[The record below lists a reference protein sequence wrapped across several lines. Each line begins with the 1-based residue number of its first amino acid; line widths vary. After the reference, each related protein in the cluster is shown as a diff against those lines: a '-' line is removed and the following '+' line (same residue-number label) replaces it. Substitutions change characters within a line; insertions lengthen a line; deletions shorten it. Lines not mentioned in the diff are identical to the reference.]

1 MASYSAKITT
11 KISVYAKAST
21 SSKKKT
27 VLKKGD
33 KVTVSATKNDAQGN
47 TWGKTK
53 KGWFMIAKKSNGKQ
67 FCSLTTTAHNENGH
81 EVTIDV
87 TDGVT
92 QYKEIEKAIAE
103 NLKEE
108 AGGSLRKTMQLF
120 GLPYQ
125 FLPSVD
131 CRVTSVSEDIGRKFI
146 ENIIFDA
153 PVITILPGKPSY
165 LPGESK
171 ENRRSI
177 TSAFMQ
183 AASGNLGVLQTLAK
197 EVNIDDLKFYDFKT
211 AYMEY
216 MRYVNVMCRACAAF
230 LQLEGNDD
238 ENGIQYCIN
247 GEPANFMGFDWK
259 DYRWNGEK
267 YRSTVSKVASAAADT
282 IASSKPA
289 NAAKDIA
296 TSVLDT
302 FAAFGGKIFDVFR
315 GNTNNS
321 YTTTKSKK
329 DKKSKKKNVDTGST
343 KTTPI
348 NKNELNLND
357 TTVGMTEEEST
368 TAENL
373 FRNVHYVQFYCDVA
387 SNSMQ
392 SISNETKESSL
403 KSTFNGFSEK
413 VKDIAF
419 MANTGGDGVRELLEG
434 LGEGLMKG
442 VDAVVG
448 GIGGT
453 FNESAG
459 VLIQRLTR
467 TGTNVIKGDNVIMP
481 DIYANSKY
489 SRSYQITIPLRSIY
503 GSKTSIYMDVLVPLC
518 HILGLVLP
526 KATTANTFSAP
537 MLVKVFMP
545 GKFTC
550 NMGIVTGMS
559 IESNDDARNVD
570 GLCSDIKVTL
580 DITDLYSDLTMT
592 PASDPILF
600 CNNSSLIEY
609 LAINC
614 GLDLIDAQFS
624 TKVSLFM
631 NSVVEGLKDIPDN
644 VFGKLTEELD
654 EAIYSWSGLGD

>member
-1 MASYSAKITT
+1 MASYSAKITA
-11 KISVYAKAST
+11 KISVYANAST
-21 SSKKKT
+21 TSKKKT
-27 VLKKGD
+27 TLKKGD
-33 KVTVSATKNDAQGN
+33 KVAVTATKNDAQGN

-67 FCSLTTTAHNENGH
+67 FCSLTTTVHDDDGH
-81 EVTIDV
+81 ETTIDV
-87 TDGVT
+87 TRNVT
-92 QYKEIEKAIAE
+92 QYKELTRALEE

-108 AGGSLRKTMQLF
+108 VGGSLRKTMQLF

-131 CRVTSVSEDIGRKFI
+131 CRVDSVSSEIGRKYI

-153 PVITILPGKPSY
+153 PVVTILPGKPSY

-171 ENRRSI
+171 DNRRSI

-183 AASGNLGVLQTLAK
+183 ASSGNLGVLQTLAK
-197 EVNIDDLKFYDFKT
+197 EMNIDDLKFYDFKT

-259 DYRWNGEK
+259 DYRWDGER
-267 YRSTVSKVASAAADT
+267 YRSTISRVAGATANK

-296 TSVLDT
+296 NSVLDK
-302 FAAFGGKIFDVFR
+302 FAMLGGKIMGVIE
-315 GNTNNS
+315 GVTNET
-321 YTTTKSKK
+321 YTTTKG
-329 DKKSKKKNVDTGST
+329 KKSKKKNVDTGAT
-343 KTTPI
+343 KTTAI
-348 NKNELNLND
+348 KKNELNLND
-357 TTVGMTEEEST
+357 NTVGMSEEET
-368 TAENL
+368 TTVENL

-387 SNSMQ
+387 SNSSQ
-392 SISNETKESSL
+392 TLSNETKESSL

-419 MANTGGDGVRELLEG
+419 MANTGGDGVREMLEG
-434 LGEGLMKG
+434 LGEGLMEG
-442 VDAVVG
+442 IDAIVG
-448 GIGGT
+448 GIGGA
-453 FNESAG
+453 FSESAG
-459 VLIQRLTR
+459 VLVQRLTR

-489 SRSYQITIPLRSIY
+489 SRTYQIIIPLRSIY

-550 NMGIVTGMS
+550 NMGIVSGMS

-654 EAIYSWSGLGD
+654 SIIYSWSGLGD